1 MKIIE
6 FAIQKWKIKAD
17 SPTNY
22 GKYNKKWL
30 IMPLFV
36 VLAERKGFEPLI
48 RFPVYT
54 ISSRAP

>member
-1 MKIIE
+1 MAGRSVEPFLRVHFRVHWNLFFLKNCMKIIE

-30 IMPLFV
+30 I
-36 VLAERKGFEPLI
+36 
-48 RFPVYT
+48 
-54 ISSRAP
+54 